1 MRYIS
6 AILVLLTVSSGV
18 VANPAFAQSGDAQ
31 TDDTQYTCFPAIR
44 VLVDL
49 GYCYGFVHSY
59 YIASENR
66 DILDKMAKG
75 KVEDRIRKA
84 HEQCYPTNF
93 NQQQVLGELAFSSY
107 MNLSDPMLM
116 KQSAQDCSTLLEQ
129 YSAQTAR

>member
-1 MRYIS
+1 MRYLS

-75 KVEDRIRKA
+75 KVEDRIRN
-84 HEQCYPTNF
+84 CLLYTSPSPRDTNPSRMP
-93 NQQQVLGELAFSSY
+93 SS
-107 MNLSDPMLM
+107 
-116 KQSAQDCSTLLEQ
+116 A
-129 YSAQTAR
+129 